1 MKNYYQIL
9 GLEEGATLNEI
20 KAAYREYV
28 VKFHP
33 DKHNGDNFFKERFQE
48 VQEAYDYLRT
58 HYTESDEFIYNN
70 EEDLSKQSLELSDIE
85 ITCSKN
91 EINEGDTITLSW
103 YSAIPCLANIII
115 DNGYSKKLYD
125 NVGYTG
131 GKSIIVKR
139 IKGEYLTV
147 TLQCYNQNSEVSKT
161 IYVDKI
167 KGTSIDKQIQED
179 ILIQE
184 ELDNSIIYQIL
195 QLLSFIGLL
204 GFPITIIYF
213 AYASDE
219 SQHISLEQH
228 IGIISVGICVGFF
241 IWIVTLGLL
250 PSYFKERI
258 IKKMRDMGKLD
269 KK

>member
-1 MKNYYQIL
+1 MW
-9 GLEEGATLNEI
+9 G
-20 KAAYREYV
+20 
-28 VKFHP
+28 
-33 DKHNGDNFFKERFQE
+33 
-48 VQEAYDYLRT
+48 
-58 HYTESDEFIYNN
+58 
-70 EEDLSKQSLELSDIE
+70 
-85 ITCSKN
+85 
-91 EINEGDTITLSW
+91 
-103 YSAIPCLANIII
+103 IP
-115 DNGYSKKLYD
+115 SKKLYD

-167 KGTSIDKQIQED
+167 KGTSIDKQFQED
-179 ILIQE
+179 TLIQK

-204 GFPITIIYF
+204 GFPIIIIYF
-213 AYASDE
+213 SLAGDE
-219 SQHISLEQH
+219 SRHTSLEH
-228 IGIISVGICVGFF
+228 IAIICVGICVGFF
-241 IWIVTLGLL
+241 IWIVTLGPL

-258 IKKMRDMGKLD
+258 IKKMRDMGKFD

>member
-1 MKNYYQIL
+1 M
-9 GLEEGATLNEI
+9 
-20 KAAYREYV
+20 
-28 VKFHP
+28 
-33 DKHNGDNFFKERFQE
+33 
-48 VQEAYDYLRT
+48 
-58 HYTESDEFIYNN
+58 
-70 EEDLSKQSLELSDIE
+70 
-85 ITCSKN
+85 
-91 EINEGDTITLSW
+91 
-103 YSAIPCLANIII
+103 
-115 DNGYSKKLYD
+115 
-125 NVGYTG
+125 
-131 GKSIIVKR
+131 KR

-179 ILIQE
+179 TLIQK

-213 AYASDE
+213 AYASE
-219 SQHISLEQH
+219 HTSVEH

-241 IWIVTLGLL
+241 IWALTLGPL